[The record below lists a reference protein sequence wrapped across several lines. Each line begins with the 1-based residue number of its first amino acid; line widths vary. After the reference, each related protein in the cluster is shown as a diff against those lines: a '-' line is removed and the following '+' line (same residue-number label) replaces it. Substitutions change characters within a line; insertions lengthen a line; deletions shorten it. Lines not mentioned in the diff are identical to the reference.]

1 MKNFS
6 QKELQKFI
14 DSKDFKY
21 SSLYRGVGF
30 EIYQKI
36 NLGNGSLL
44 NLIKFNN
51 EQENSLVGEDGAGCP
66 RYIQLNNYLISLPS
80 SAADNDYINFSK
92 LRVYEIAT
100 GKNVPVSEEVKSLSR
115 TYAGQIVVVDNK
127 IIAICFDTSIK
138 ALCIVGEELRIIPLT
153 IMEQLI
159 RLSPL
164 KYCYLKE
171 INEMFPEENWQF
183 CNEMLINPTTLSV
196 PCAVQFV
203 LYKNKKRKKV
213 GIDEVN
219 VNIDFSKLALMLM
232 RNKKKDEPRI
242 KYVKTF
248 HADRQRLDLRG
259 K

>member
-1 MKNFS
+1 MEKFS
-6 QKELQKFI
+6 QEELRKFI

-21 SSLYRGVGF
+21 GSLYRGVGF

-51 EQENSLVGEDGAGCP
+51 GEENSLVGEDGAGCP

-80 SAADNDYINFSK
+80 STADNDYINFSK

-100 GKNVPVSEEVKSLSR
+100 GKDVSVSDEVKSLPKI
-115 TYAGQIVVVDNK
+115 YAGQIVVVDNK
-127 IIAICFDTSIK
+127 IIAISLDTNIK

-164 KYCYLKE
+164 KYTHQKELKE
-171 INEMFPEENWQF
+171 MFSEEGWQF

-203 LYKNKKRKKV
+203 LYKNKKRKKA

-232 RNKKKDEPRI
+232 RNKKKEEPRI
-242 KYVKTF
+242 KYIKTF
-248 HADRQRLDLRG
+248 NADRQKLDLRG